1 MNNSKRRG
9 AFNRGRRR
17 LTLLTMLAARKAKRV
32 SIIGFKGVPLY
43 EVLRFFFKG
52 IVNGSITTRASA
64 VAFDF
69 FVAIFPTII
78 FVFTLLPYV
87 PVENFQEQLLDL
99 IEGIIPN
106 TAYKLVESTLVDV
119 VSQRNW
125 GLLSFG
131 FIAAVIF
138 AHNGMSALINA
149 FNATYHTIETRKFV
163 NQHLI
168 AFFLT
173 FLLPSL
179 VTIAVILLVFGKF
192 GLGLL
197 VEKDILQ
204 LNLTYYLFDI
214 LRWVVIVWMFLFS
227 ISFLYYLAPAKR
239 TEFKFISPGS
249 IMATFMILVTS
260 LGFSFFVNNF
270 GQYNKLYGSIGS
282 LLALM
287 IWIFFNAIG
296 LIVGFELNASIASA
310 RNKRKIDELKIQLSN
325 EQEENIGTKEGIQS
339 QETHGN
345 RNIF

>member
-1 MNNSKRRG
+1 MNSNKSRS
-9 AFNRGRRR
+9 ALNRVVRWF
-17 LTLLTMLAARKAKRV
+17 TLLFKLAVRKAKRV
-32 SIIGFKGVPLY
+32 SFFGFKGMPIY

-52 IVNGSITTRASA
+52 IINGNITTRASA

-69 FVAIFPTII
+69 FIAIFPTII
-78 FVFTLLPYV
+78 FAFTLLPYI
-87 PVENFQEQLLDL
+87 PVDNFQEQLLDL

-106 TAYKLVESTLVDV
+106 TAYQLVESTLVDV
-119 VSQRNW
+119 VSQKNW

-131 FIAAVIF
+131 FIAAVFF
-138 AHNGMSALINA
+138 AHNGMSALIDA
-149 FNATYHTIETRKFV
+149 FNATFHTVETRKFL

-168 AFFLT
+168 ALFLT

-179 VTIAVILLVFGKF
+179 VAIAVLLLVFGQF
-192 GLGLL
+192 GLGVL

-204 LNLTYYLFDI
+204 LNLTYYLFVLI
-214 LRWVVIVWMFLFS
+214 RWVVIVWMFLFS

-249 IMATFMILVTS
+249 IMATIMILITS
-260 LGFSFFVNNF
+260 IGFSFFVNNF

-287 IWIFFNAIG
+287 IWMFFNAIG

-310 RNKRKIDELKIQLSN
+310 KNKRKNDELEIQLSN
-325 EQEENIGTKEGIQS
+325 EQKENIGTKEGL
-339 QETHGN
+339 
-345 RNIF
+345 